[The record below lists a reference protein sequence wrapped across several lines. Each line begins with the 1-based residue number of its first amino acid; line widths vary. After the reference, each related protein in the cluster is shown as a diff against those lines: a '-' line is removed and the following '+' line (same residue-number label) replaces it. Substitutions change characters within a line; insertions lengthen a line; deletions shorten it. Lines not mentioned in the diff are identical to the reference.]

1 MWYTILITLVV
12 DLGGLLLIYALL
24 RDRLRRA
31 ASASTQI
38 AELRD
43 EVSRLVIELNQTT
56 DRSVAL
62 LEDRIANLND
72 LSAAADKKMGLL
84 RREIEKHDMGNQV
97 YSRIA
102 AARPSTQMGNDAA
115 RSDRESNVARS
126 DRESNVARSDRE
138 SNVARSDREDG
149 AAQRS
154 TRAQSLSVE
163 LYERT
168 DLQQRV
174 VMLHKTG
181 LSPALIAT
189 RLGVPAGEVELI
201 LSLEQMNARGF
212 GAVRRGS
219 G

>member
-138 SNVARSDREDG
+138 DG